1 MKRLRACSETV
12 DESGLAFPLTPA
24 LSLGAREN
32 VRRRVEDDHHSLF
45 AERGRLQCP
54 LLGERFLPDG
64 FSRFDSLNSRRLLS
78 RPSATLSFI
87 LNGGENSPDIVRA
100 LRPVTRKAFGTFS
113 LSSRRR
119 REERVGERRKSL
131 FGCPSLRLSPR
142 SCLAGRERRS
152 AFEPAVTGQGRGEE
166 ASRFMGS
173 VRVRG
178 IMAVAGSSRSIEPS
192 DHPANEGHGGAAALP
207 YPSVVGRTCRSADYY
222 RERAQRCSRLR
233 QATSLKG
240 SSRRKEA
247 PFSGGLKRVSLLTS
261 PATRLI
267 GDAGRQSQQLLRLS
281 ALGLGSAFG
290 LRLSTLP

>member
-1 MKRLRACSETV
+1 MVNEPASMKRLRACSETV

-54 LLGERFLPDG
+54 LLGER
-64 FSRFDSLNSRRLLS
+64 
-78 RPSATLSFI
+78 
-87 LNGGENSPDIVRA
+87 
-100 LRPVTRKAFGTFS
+100 
-113 LSSRRR
+113 
-119 REERVGERRKSL
+119 
-131 FGCPSLRLSPR
+131 
-142 SCLAGRERRS
+142 
-152 AFEPAVTGQGRGEE
+152 
-166 ASRFMGS
+166 

-178 IMAVAGSSRSIEPS
+178 IADNECSSHSNPRARGRYGRRP
-192 DHPANEGHGGAAALP
+192 GGAAAPP
-207 YPSVVGRTCRSADYY
+207 YPAVVGRTCRSANYY
-222 RERAQRCSRLR
+222 RERALRCSRLR